1 MSVTGRALGLEGKEE
16 RVFLSL
22 VGWRSGS
29 QGNMSQGW
37 SGSQG
42 KHVSRLVRV
51 TGKHVS
57 RLVRVT
63 GETCLKVGQSR
74 GNMSQ
79 GE

>member
-37 SGSQG
+37 SGSRG
-42 KHVSRLVRV
+42 KHVSRLVS
-51 TGKHVS
+51 H
-57 RLVRVT
+57 
-63 GETCLKVGQSR
+63 GETCLKVNEGHYANLMVATMALTLLVGQ
-74 GNMSQ
+74 
-79 GE
+79 